1 MLELQTKRY
10 DIFSQYN
17 EIYRYTGGN
26 TDSSSVSIFIFVWGE
41 EEKNEVANLHAK
53 RVQKWPC
60 TAERDETVQWAAA
73 NLVND
78 VRQSSFKYTQKKI
91 FTVN

>member
-1 MLELQTKRY
+1 M
-10 DIFSQYN
+10 
-17 EIYRYTGGN
+17 
-26 TDSSSVSIFIFVWGE
+26 V
-41 EEKNEVANLHAK
+41 NLHAK

-78 VRQSSFKYTQKKI
+78 LRQSSFKHKEKKTLQQL
-91 FTVN
+91 FKFFKMKTAFLLTAFFQAPQL